1 MANTNVELSRAQW
14 GSRFGFLMA
23 MLGAMVGAGNIWRFP
38 YITGEQGGGAFILAY
53 LALLLI
59 LAVPGLIAEVA
70 LGRYTGR
77 GVIGAFRKVVGSR
90 GLVGLGVVVLLV
102 NVVLMSYY
110 APVVGWTLY
119 YAVHSL
125 LFTFSGAGFEPEA
138 FWSAFQANKML
149 NVGMHTTVMVL
160 VGIVLYFGIRQ
171 GIERLVVYAVPG
183 LILALLAI
191 TVRALTLPG
200 AADGLIFTFDVDW
213 AALASGETWVTAL
226 GQALFSTGLGW
237 GIALTIGSYLPD
249 YDDIPIGGGLFTVI
263 GNSSIGIL
271 AAFAIFPI
279 VFAFDVDPS
288 SGSELTFVSLPQV
301 FPQMTAGGLWALLF
315 FLGFFLATFTSAIL
329 ITEVSVTTLNEETSW
344 SREQTVFA
352 VCGMIWAIGLASA
365 YSSAV
370 LGFLDFVFGNFGLP
384 LATLS
389 IIGVIGW
396 SMSADALRDL
406 GPEKLRVLE
415 VNRNAGL
422 YVGPLWNPMIQ
433 YVIPTVMLFIVTYYA
448 WSNFGTPEMI
458 GGVAVFVTFPLIGY
472 ATMSYLEARRDLL
485 STDSTDDT
493 D

>member
-1 MANTNVELSRAQW
+1 MSENNVELSRAQW

-53 LALLLI
+53 LALLII
-59 LAVPGLIAEVA
+59 LAIPGLIAEVA

-77 GVIGAFRKVVGSR
+77 GVIGAFRKMTTRR
-90 GLVGLGVVVLLV
+90 GLIGLGVVVLLV

-138 FWSAFQANKML
+138 FWSAFQASTAL
-149 NVGMHTTVMVL
+149 NLGMHTIVMAL
-160 VGIVLYFGIRQ
+160 VAVVLYFGIRR

-200 AADGLIFTFDVDW
+200 AAEGLIFTFDIDW
-213 AALASGETWVTAL
+213 GALTRGETWVTAL

-237 GIALTIGSYLPD
+237 GIALTIGSYLPE
-249 YDDIPIGGGLFTVI
+249 YDDIPIGGGVFTVI
-263 GNSSIGIL
+263 GNSSVGLL

-279 VFAFDVDPS
+279 VFAFGVDPA

-301 FPQMTAGGLWALLF
+301 FPQMAGGGLWALLF
-315 FLGFFLATFTSAIL
+315 FVGFFLATFTSAVL
-329 ITEVSVTTLNEETSW
+329 ITEVSVTTLNEETTW
-344 SREQTVFA
+344 TREQTVFG
-352 VCGMIWAIGLASA
+352 VCGVIWLVGLASA
-365 YSSAV
+365 YSGSV

-384 LATLS
+384 LAALS
-389 IIGVIGW
+389 IIGTIGW
-396 SMSADALRDL
+396 SLT
-406 GPEKLRVLE
+406 PEKLRVLE
-415 VNRNAGL
+415 VNRNAGA
-422 YVGPLWNPMIQ
+422 YVGPLWNRIIK
-433 YVIPTVMLFIVTYYA
+433 YVIPLVMVFILGNYA
-448 WSNFGTPEMI
+448 WTNFGSPEMMA
-458 GGVAVFVTFPLIGY
+458 GVAVLVVFPLFGY
-472 ATMSYLEARRDLL
+472 LLMRALEGRPEEV
-485 STDSTDDT
+485 SS
-493 D
+493 

>member
-1 MANTNVELSRAQW
+1 MMSDSNVELSRAQW

-38 YITGEQGGGAFILAY
+38 YIAGEQGGGAFILAY
-53 LALLLI
+53 LALLII
-59 LAVPGLIAEVA
+59 LAIPGLIAEVA

-77 GVIGAFRKVVGSR
+77 GVIGAFRKIVDSR

-125 LFTFSGAGFEPEA
+125 LLTFSQAGFSPEA
-138 FWSAFQANKML
+138 FWQSFQNSLFL
-149 NVGMHTTVMVL
+149 NIGMHTTVMAMVA
-160 VGIVLYFGIRQ
+160 GVLYFGIRR

-191 TVRALTLPG
+191 TIRALTLPG
-200 AADGLIFTFDVDW
+200 AAEGLIFTFDIDW
-213 AALASGETWVTAL
+213 GALARGETWVTAL

-237 GIALTIGSYLPD
+237 GIALTIGSYLPK

-263 GNSSIGIL
+263 GNSSVGLL

-279 VFAFDVDPS
+279 VFAYGVDPA

-301 FPQMTAGGLWALLF
+301 FPQMAGGALWAILF
-315 FLGFFLATFTSAIL
+315 FIGFFLATFTSAIL
-329 ITEVSVTTLNEETSW
+329 ITEVGVTTLNEETNW
-344 SREQTVFA
+344 SREQTVFG
-352 VCGMIWAIGLASA
+352 VCGGIWLIGLASV

-370 LGFLDFVFGNFGLP
+370 FGFLDFVFGNFGLP

-389 IIGVIGW
+389 IIGAIGW
-396 SMSADALRDL
+396 SLT
-406 GPEKLRVLE
+406 PEKLRVLE
-415 VNRNAGL
+415 VNRNAGV
-422 YVGPLWNPMIQ
+422 YVGPLWNPIIK
-433 YVIPTVMLFIVTYYA
+433 YVIPVVMLFILGNYA
-448 WSNFGTPEMI
+448 WAKFGSIQMI
-458 GGVAVFVTFPLIGY
+458 GGVIVLVTFPLIGY
-472 ATMSYLEARRDLL
+472 GLTHLL
-485 STDSTDDT
+485 DGPREHTHSQ
-493 D
+493 

>member
-1 MANTNVELSRAQW
+1 MMSDSNVELSRAQW

-38 YITGEQGGGAFILAY
+38 YIAGEQGGGAFILAY
-53 LALLLI
+53 LALLII
-59 LAVPGLIAEVA
+59 LAIPGLIAEVA

-77 GVIGAFRKVVGSR
+77 GVIGAFRKIVDSR

-125 LFTFSGAGFEPEA
+125 LLTFSQAGFSPEA
-138 FWSAFQANKML
+138 FWQSFQNSLFL
-149 NVGMHTTVMVL
+149 NIGMHTTVMAMVA
-160 VGIVLYFGIRQ
+160 GVLYFGIRR

-191 TVRALTLPG
+191 TIRALTLPG
-200 AADGLIFTFDVDW
+200 AAEGLIFTFDIDW
-213 AALASGETWVTAL
+213 GALARGETWVTAL

-237 GIALTIGSYLPD
+237 GIALTIGSYLPK

-263 GNSSIGIL
+263 GNSSVGLL

-279 VFAFDVDPS
+279 VFAYGVDPA

-301 FPQMTAGGLWALLF
+301 FPQMAGGALWAILF
-315 FLGFFLATFTSAIL
+315 FIGFFLATFTSAIL
-329 ITEVSVTTLNEETSW
+329 ITEVGVTTLNEETNW
-344 SREQTVFA
+344 SREQTVFG
-352 VCGMIWAIGLASA
+352 VCGGIWLIGLASV

-370 LGFLDFVFGNFGLP
+370 FGFLDFVFGNFGLP

-389 IIGVIGW
+389 IIGAIGW
-396 SMSADALRDL
+396 SLT
-406 GPEKLRVLE
+406 PEKLRVLE
-415 VNRNAGL
+415 VNRNAGV
-422 YVGPLWNPMIQ
+422 YVGPLWNPIIK
-433 YVIPTVMLFIVTYYA
+433 YVIPVVMLFILGNYA
-448 WSNFGTPEMI
+448 WANFGSIQMI
-458 GGVAVFVTFPLIGY
+458 GGVIVLVTFPLIGY
-472 ATMSYLEARRDLL
+472 GLTHLL
-485 STDSTDDT
+485 DGPREHTHSH
-493 D
+493 

>member
-1 MANTNVELSRAQW
+1 MSDSNVELSRAQW

-38 YITGEQGGGAFILAY
+38 YIAGEQGGGAFILAY
-53 LALLLI
+53 LALLII
-59 LAVPGLIAEVA
+59 LAIPGLIAEVA

-77 GVIGAFRKVVGSR
+77 GVIGAFRKIVDSR

-125 LFTFSGAGFEPEA
+125 LLTFSQAGFSPEA
-138 FWSAFQANKML
+138 FWQSFQNSLFL
-149 NVGMHTTVMVL
+149 NIGMHTTVMAMVA
-160 VGIVLYFGIRQ
+160 GVLYFGIRR

-191 TVRALTLPG
+191 TIRALTLPG
-200 AADGLIFTFDVDW
+200 AAEGLIFTFDIDW
-213 AALASGETWVTAL
+213 GALARGETWVTAL

-237 GIALTIGSYLPD
+237 GIALTIGSYLPK

-263 GNSSIGIL
+263 GNSSVGLL

-279 VFAFDVDPS
+279 VFAYGVDPA

-301 FPQMTAGGLWALLF
+301 FPQMAGGALWAILF
-315 FLGFFLATFTSAIL
+315 FIGFFLATFTSAIL
-329 ITEVSVTTLNEETSW
+329 ITEVGVTTLNEETNW
-344 SREQTVFA
+344 SREQTVFG
-352 VCGMIWAIGLASA
+352 VCGGIWLIGLASV

-370 LGFLDFVFGNFGLP
+370 FGFLDFVFGNFGLP

-389 IIGVIGW
+389 IIGAIGW
-396 SMSADALRDL
+396 SLT
-406 GPEKLRVLE
+406 PEKLRVLE
-415 VNRNAGL
+415 VNRNAGI
-422 YVGPLWNPMIQ
+422 YVGPLWNPIIK
-433 YVIPTVMLFIVTYYA
+433 YVIPVVMLFILGNYA
-448 WSNFGTPEMI
+448 WANFGSIQMI
-458 GGVAVFVTFPLIGY
+458 GGVIVLITFPLIGY
-472 ATMSYLEARRDLL
+472 GLMHLI
-485 STDSTDDT
+485 DDPREYT
-493 D
+493 HSQ

>member
-1 MANTNVELSRAQW
+1 MSETNVELSRAQW

-59 LAVPGLIAEVA
+59 LAIPGLIAEVA
-70 LGRYTGR
+70 LGRYAGQ
-77 GVIGAFRKVVGSR
+77 GVIGAFRKIVDSR

-102 NVVLMSYY
+102 NIALMSYY
-110 APVVGWTLY
+110 SPVVGWTLY

-138 FWSAFQANKML
+138 FWQAFQASTML
-149 NVGMHTTVMVL
+149 NLGMHTIVMVL
-160 VGIVLYFGIRQ
+160 VGAVLYLGIRR

-200 AADGLIFTFDVDW
+200 AAEGLIFTFDIDW
-213 AALASGETWVTAL
+213 GALVRGETWVTAL

-237 GIALTIGSYLPD
+237 GIALTVGSYLPD
-249 YDDIPIGGGLFTVI
+249 YDDIPIGGGVFTVI

-279 VFAFDVDPS
+279 VFAFDVDPA

-301 FPQMTAGGLWALLF
+301 FPQMAGGGLWALLF
-315 FLGFFLATFTSAIL
+315 FVGFFLATFTSAIL
-329 ITEVSVTTLNEETSW
+329 ITEVSVTTLNEETGW
-344 SREQTVFA
+344 NREQTVFG
-352 VCGMIWAIGLASA
+352 VCGLIWLVGLASA
-365 YSSAV
+365 YSSSV

-384 LATLS
+384 LATLA
-389 IIGVIGW
+389 IIGAIGW
-396 SMSADALRDL
+396 SLT
-406 GPEKLRVLE
+406 PEKLRVLE
-415 VNRNAGL
+415 VNRNAGA
-422 YVGPLWNPMIQ
+422 YVGPLWNPVIK
-433 YVIPTVMLFIVTYYA
+433 YVIPLVMIFIVGNYA
-448 WSNFGTPEMI
+448 WSNFGSPKMI
-458 GGVAVFVTFPLIGY
+458 GGVIVLVTFPLFGY
-472 ATMSYLEARRDLL
+472 LLMQSVEARRDDVY
-485 STDSTDDT
+485 S
-493 D
+493 